1 MFICDVSGYLSSR
14 KKVTICPLRSLL
26 TRIFTNNLKMFKRT
40 TDRVPKTHGCS
51 SAVILLC
58 LCLIPRWAAF
68 LFILSPTFRSIP
80 CASGHC
86 PQILN
91 LSMNMCLPTFLCT
104 QASTFPYKRTAKMK
118 GDFEELQVLCRED
131 SCLCHWLVS
140 VAQKLPV
147 RKGGR
152 RKCSLRPGRVAARNP
167 DIGRDTGT
175 TWNQAAFC
183 ASPVSKG
190 HRGTTSLINVASHCS
205 DCDVG

>member
-1 MFICDVSGYLSSR
+1 MEEGGNNRPLETRSQICPKVKRGDRSVRLAEAGWAWDPSHSTQVSMDSGYFTRWPWSCLFIGFKMFICDVSGYPSSR

-26 TRIFTNNLKMFKRT
+26 TPIFTNNLKMFKRT

-51 SAVILLC
+51 SAIILLC
-58 LCLIPRWAAF
+58 LCLIPRWTAF

-118 GDFEELQVLCRED
+118 VDF
-131 SCLCHWLVS
+131 
-140 VAQKLPV
+140 
-147 RKGGR
+147 
-152 RKCSLRPGRVAARNP
+152 
-167 DIGRDTGT
+167 
-175 TWNQAAFC
+175 
-183 ASPVSKG
+183 
-190 HRGTTSLINVASHCS
+190 
-205 DCDVG
+205 